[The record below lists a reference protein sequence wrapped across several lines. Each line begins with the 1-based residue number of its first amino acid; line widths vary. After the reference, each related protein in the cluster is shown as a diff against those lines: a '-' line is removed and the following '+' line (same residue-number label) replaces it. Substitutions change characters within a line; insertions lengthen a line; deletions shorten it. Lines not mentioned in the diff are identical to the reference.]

1 MAVGA
6 RLPSNIRLERTGFA
20 GRSAARS
27 AALQGIRVGGTIL
40 TAMARMAPMRLMLT
54 ITLLILSASLA
65 HGAQQVRKVPVVG
78 ILIAGIQ
85 PHGFREGLRELGYIE
100 GQNVAIIERA
110 SGGDNARF
118 PGLVSELL
126 SLPVDVI
133 VTSAT
138 PAVRAAK
145 QATSTVP
152 IIMAG
157 LTDPIVAGLV
167 PSLARPG
174 GNITGLT
181 NIFIELSGKRLE
193 LLKEAVPRLSLVA
206 VLGNPDHPG
215 HRLALELSQRVAE
228 RIGVRLL
235 SVDVRQ
241 AGDLEAA
248 FALIVRERVGGL
260 HVLPDPLTAF
270 HRRQIAEFARAKRLP
285 AMYATREWPE
295 AGGLLAYG
303 THWPD
308 VWRRAAVYVDK
319 ILRGAKPADLPV
331 EQPTRFEL
339 VLNLGTAKALGLTIP
354 PSLLARVDHVIE

>member
-1 MAVGA
+1 
-6 RLPSNIRLERTGFA
+6 
-20 GRSAARS
+20 
-27 AALQGIRVGGTIL
+27 
-40 TAMARMAPMRLMLT
+40 
-54 ITLLILSASLA
+54 
-65 HGAQQVRKVPVVG
+65 
-78 ILIAGIQ
+78 
-85 PHGFREGLRELGYIE
+85 
-100 GQNVAIIERA
+100 
-110 SGGDNARF
+110 
-118 PGLVSELL
+118 
-126 SLPVDVI
+126 
-133 VTSAT
+133 
-138 PAVRAAK
+138 
-145 QATSTVP
+145 
-152 IIMAG
+152 MAG

-241 AGDLEAA
+241 AGDREAA

-308 VWRRAAVYVDK
+308 VWRRAAVCVDK
-319 ILRGAKPADLPV
+319 IRFKAFCRAKPRQKA
-331 EQPTRFEL
+331 
-339 VLNLGTAKALGLTIP
+339 VLNSIRRGRVLGDSTRVEALLE
-354 PSLLARVDHVIE
+354 HVCGRSHRDPIGGEPRQTRRQRHGDQLGHP